1 LEVQALA
8 VPTNLSSPRRIAS
21 GLENARLHLLLAVLA
36 RRGGV
41 NTGAMDIVASVSG
54 GLRLRDP
61 GADLAVVAALASAA
75 VDRPLPRGTACLGEV
90 ALSGSIRPVHQAHR
104 RLAELARMGFTACIV
119 PAGTPEVEGLRVTR
133 VKTVQ
138 EALSALAVAPTLS
151 RTKNNTG

>member
-1 LEVQALA
+1 
-8 VPTNLSSPRRIAS
+8 
-21 GLENARLHLLLAVLA
+21 VLA

-41 NTGAMDIVASVSG
+41 NTGAMDIVANVSG

-75 VDRPLPRGTACLGEV
+75 ADRPLPRGTACLGEV

-104 RLAELARMGFTACIV
+104 RLAELARMGFSACIV
-119 PAGTPEVEGLRVTR
+119 PAGTPEVEGLKVTR

-138 EALSALAVAPTLS
+138 ETLAALAIAPSLS
-151 RTKNNTG
+151 RAKNNTS